1 MNPRFQ
7 GPHFPQKPRCQ
18 LLRVDTCQRGDVHL
32 RCFSNGSHLLPLP
45 SWFGDDVVAPK
56 AFLPARPM
64 VGSFAWFRPL
74 SLHTPWTPL
83 VLLGW
88 PPQNRS
94 KTRPLTLIILFRVE
108 VGRDGKTH
116 LGMGY
121 WMPSLLLFCQVHQIS
136 SIDFPPSL
144 SSVSSQFLPSLLPAA
159 GPTYRTRHGSLRA
172 VTSLLISG
180 SHAAHPTAWQPYRIQ
195 TTPAHPV
202 AIVVGGFAVRR
213 PCHHALRRT
222 AEVLPRP

>member
-1 MNPRFQ
+1 MGACQFMGDFGVSVFLSTGCPGSRDHISPRNNHANFC
-7 GPHFPQKPRCQ
+7 GSIHGRE
-18 LLRVDTCQRGDVHL
+18 GDVHL

-94 KTRPLTLIILFRVE
+94 KN
-108 VGRDGKTH
+108 
-116 LGMGY
+116 
-121 WMPSLLLFCQVHQIS
+121 
-136 SIDFPPSL
+136 
-144 SSVSSQFLPSLLPAA
+144 PA
-159 GPTYRTRHGSLRA
+159 
-172 VTSLLISG
+172 
-180 SHAAHPTAWQPYRIQ
+180 
-195 TTPAHPV
+195 
-202 AIVVGGFAVRR
+202 
-213 PCHHALRRT
+213 
-222 AEVLPRP
+222 